1 MAVRTAA
8 ARLIFENNVL
18 EKNHGP
24 GLALERGLDPKA
36 LATNTDTGNAGGKNV
51 VTKGDFSS
59 GD

>member
-18 EKNHGP
+18 ERNHGP
-24 GLALERGLDPKA
+24 GLALERGLDPRA
-36 LATNTDTGNAGGKNV
+36 FATNTATGNAGGQNV
-51 VTKGDFSS
+51 VTNGDFSS